1 MRKESVFRIIFLV
14 LLGSMLCAQYSE
26 LFAQR
31 RGGESRER
39 GRAPVVSNLPRERTR
54 VVVGRNEYFYSRGL
68 FYRPGP
74 RGYMVMR
81 GPIGAR
87 VRVLPPGFV
96 SLSIGGSPFF
106 FYYGTYYRMDPVRRD
121 YVVVNPPP
129 GAPEPQTLDKVNLAD
144 GQTISGTYLG
154 GTRSTVQIE
163 VDGKVQEIA
172 VDQIVSI
179 EFAPPEQQQ

>member
-1 MRKESVFRIIFLV
+1 
-14 LLGSMLCAQYSE
+14 
-26 LFAQR
+26 
-31 RGGESRER
+31 
-39 GRAPVVSNLPRERTR
+39 
-54 VVVGRNEYFYSRGL
+54 
-68 FYRPGP
+68 
-74 RGYMVMR
+74 MVMR

-96 SLSIGGSPFF
+96 SLSIGGTPFF
-106 FYYGTYYRMDPVRRD
+106 FYYGTYYRLDPVRRD

-129 GAPEPQTLDKVNLAD
+129 GAPEQQTLDKVNLAD

-154 GTRSTVQIE
+154 GTKSTVQIE

-179 EFAPPEQQQ
+179 EFAPPEQEH